1 MSSRVNRRDFLKG
14 SAAGASAL
22 ATGLGGARNLTAGA
36 AQAKGGKRE
45 TPSNQIGR
53 PVRVVSVGFHAGR
66 PLGEIVQLVDEQ
78 GTKGADIIA
87 IPETCRGLNKT
98 TREPI
103 DGPTVTAMARL
114 ARKHHTYIVCP
125 IDRQHGKQHSNSAI
139 LLDRSGKVVCI
150 YDKIFPVWQ
159 QECVPL
165 DVIPGKHVQVY
176 DADFGR
182 LGFAICFDV
191 NWAPLWKRLS
201 DHGAEL
207 VIWPSAYSAGRSLQ
221 AQAILYNYY
230 IVSATWCPDC
240 HVFDIDGEKLI
251 YDEHNR
257 DAKTNITRVTLD
269 LDRCVFHQDINYP
282 DKLHKLLA
290 EHGEDVE
297 QEKFLKLEGWFVLK
311 AKRPGVSARK
321 LARDYGLEELR
332 HYINRSQC
340 EIDKCRGW
348 EFA

>member
-1 MSSRVNRRDFLKG
+1 MPNRINRRDFLKG

-22 ATGLGGARNLTAGA
+22 AAGLGGASGA
-36 AQAKGGKRE
+36 AAESPQPESSMAE
-45 TPSNQIGR
+45 NTADQIGR

-66 PLGEIVQLVDEQ
+66 PLEEIVQLVDEQ
-78 GTKGADIIA
+78 GAQGADIIA

-98 TREPI
+98 TREPL
-103 DGPTVTAMARL
+103 DGPTVTAMSRL

-125 IDRQHGKQHSNSAI
+125 IDRQHGEQHYNSAV
-139 LLDRSGKVVCI
+139 LLDRAGKVVEI

-165 DVIPGKHVQVY
+165 DVVPGKHVKVY

-182 LGFAICFDV
+182 VGFAICFDV
-191 NWAPLWKRLS
+191 NWAPLWEGLAN
-201 DHGAEL
+201 HGAEL

-251 YDEHNR
+251 HDEHNH

-269 LDRCVFHQDINYP
+269 LDRCVFHQDLNYP
-282 DKLHKLLA
+282 EKLHKLLA
-290 EHGEDVE
+290 EHGDDVE
-297 QEKFLKLEGWFVLK
+297 QEKLLTLEGWFVLK
-311 AKRPGVSARK
+311 ASRPGVSARK
-321 LARDYGLEELR
+321 LASEYGLEELR

>member
-1 MSSRVNRRDFLKG
+1 MSNRVNRRDFLKG

-22 ATGLGGARNLTAGA
+22 AAGLGGTGLAAGPLEA
-36 AQAKGGKRE
+36 GGGKAS
-45 TPSNQIGR
+45 PPANQIGR

-66 PLGEIVQLVDEQ
+66 PLNEVVELVDQQGEQ
-78 GTKGADIIA
+78 GADIIA

-98 TREPI
+98 TKEPI
-103 DGPTVTAMARL
+103 DGPTVTAMSRL

-125 IDRQHGKQHSNSAI
+125 IDREHGEHHYNSAV
-139 LLDRSGKVVCI
+139 LLDRAGKVACI

-165 DVIPGKHVQVY
+165 DVVPGKQVKVY

-182 LGFAICFDV
+182 VGLAICFDV
-191 NWAPLWKRLS
+191 NWAPLWKGLAN
-201 DHGAEL
+201 HGAEL

-221 AQAILYNYY
+221 AQATLYNYY
-230 IVSATWCPDC
+230 IVSATWLPDC
-240 HVFDIDGEKLI
+240 HVFDIDGEKMI
-251 YDEHNR
+251 YDAHNR

-269 LDRCVFHQDINYP
+269 LDRCIFHQDLNYP

-290 EHGEDVE
+290 ERGDDVA
-297 QEKFLKLEGWFVLK
+297 QEKLLKLEGWFVLK

-321 LARDYGLEELR
+321 LAREYGLEELR

-348 EFA
+348 EFS

>member
-1 MSSRVNRRDFLKG
+1 MSDRVNRRDFLKG
-14 SAAGASAL
+14 SAAGASVL
-22 ATGLGGARNLTAGA
+22 AAGLGGAAGMATGAPTTASG
-36 AQAKGGKRE
+36 QSNSPG
-45 TPSNQIGR
+45 NQIGR

-66 PLGEIVQLVDEQ
+66 PLNEIVELVDEQ
-78 GTKGADIIA
+78 GEQGADIIA

-114 ARKHHTYIVCP
+114 ARKHNTYIVCP
-125 IDRQHGKQHSNSAI
+125 IDRQHGDQHSNSAV
-139 LLDRSGKVVCI
+139 LLDRAGKVVCI
-150 YDKIFPVWQ
+150 YDKMFPVWQ

-165 DVIPGKHVQVY
+165 DVLPGKQVKVY
-176 DADFGR
+176 DADFGKVG
-182 LGFAICFDV
+182 LAICFDV
-191 NWAPLWKRLS
+191 NWSPLWKRIS

-221 AQAILYNYY
+221 AQAISYNYY
-230 IVSATWCPDC
+230 IVSSTWVPDC
-240 HVFDIDGEKLI
+240 HVFDLDGEKLI
-251 YDEHNR
+251 HDEHNR
-257 DAKTNITRVTLD
+257 DAKTNITRVALD
-269 LDRCVFHQDINYP
+269 LDRCIFHQDINLP
-282 DKLHKLLA
+282 DKLHKLLE
-290 EHGEDVE
+290 EHGDDVA
-297 QEKFLKLEGWFVLK
+297 QDKWLRLEGWFMLR

-321 LARDYGLEELR
+321 LAREYGLEELR